1 MFDRRGDIKQAM
13 LTHACNL
20 IVYSELGALP
30 TALFHL
36 RTSHAFSSFQGA
48 NRTPYSHPINLLYE
62 KAVVDYLP
70 IFADLKQRPV
80 LVVGGGEV
88 AARKVDLLLRAGA
101 QVRIVAQALSAEL
114 EHQHLQGRV
123 EWLGQNFVP
132 QQLDDVFLV
141 IAATDDSALNAE
153 VYAEADKRRVLA
165 NVVDDQPRC
174 SFIFPSIIDRSPL
187 VVAVSSSGQA
197 PVLARMLREK
207 LEALLPAS
215 LGQMAELAGGLRGK
229 VKQRLASIGARRRF
243 WEKTFNGRFATLV
256 ANGQTEQ
263 AQQQLEQD
271 LTAFA
276 QGNEGAQGEIALVGA
291 GPGDVGLLTLRG
303 LQVMQQADVVL
314 YDHLVS
320 EETLDL
326 VRRDAERICVGK
338 RAGAHSVIQEETNRL
353 LVELAQQGKRV
364 VRLKGGDPFI
374 FGRGGEELQVA
385 AAAGIP
391 FQVVPGVTAAAGATA
406 YAGIPLTHRDHA
418 QSVTFITGH
427 CRDDDDGLDWPALA
441 RARQTL
447 AIYMG
452 TMKAADISRNLIAH
466 GRDADTPV
474 AVISRGTR
482 ADQQVQT
489 GTLQQLEQL
498 TRQAPLPALLV
509 IGEVVELHHQI
520 AWFGHQSQ
528 TAVAARPAVVNLA

>member
-1 MFDRRGDIKQAM
+1 M
-13 LTHACNL
+13 
-20 IVYSELGALP
+20 
-30 TALFHL
+30 
-36 RTSHAFSSFQGA
+36 
-48 NRTPYSHPINLLYE
+48 
-62 KAVVDYLP
+62 DYLP

-80 LVVGGGEV
+80 LIVGGGDV
-88 AARKVDLLLRAGA
+88 AARKVSLLQRAGA
-101 QVRIVAQALSAEL
+101 EIRIVAQSLSPEL
-114 EHQHLQGRV
+114 EQQRQQGRV
-123 EWLGQNFVP
+123 LWLGKTFDP
-132 QQLDDVFLV
+132 QQLDDVFLA
-141 IAATDDSALNAE
+141 IAATDDNALNAA
-153 VYAEADKRRVLA
+153 VFAEADKRRVLA

-197 PVLARMLREK
+197 PVLARLLREK

-215 LGQMAELAGGLRGK
+215 LGLMAQVAGRWRGQ
-229 VKQRLASIGARRRF
+229 VKQRLASIGERRRF
-243 WEKTFNGRFATLV
+243 WENTFGGRFATLV
-256 ANGQTEQ
+256 ANGQTAQ
-263 AQQQLEQD
+263 AERQLEQD
-271 LTAFA
+271 LHRFA
-276 QGNEGAQGEIALVGA
+276 TGDEGAQGEIALVGA

-320 EETLDL
+320 GEILDL

-427 CRDDDDGLDWPALA
+427 CRPDGDGLDWADLA

-452 TMKAADISRNLIAH
+452 TMKAADISQRLIAH
-466 GRDADTPV
+466 GRDASTPV

-482 ADQQVQT
+482 ADQQVQI
-489 GTLQQLEQL
+489 GTLEQL
-498 TRQAPLPALLV
+498 EYLAQRAPLPALLV

-528 TAVAARPAVVNLA
+528 TEGAARPAVVNLA

>member
-1 MFDRRGDIKQAM
+1 M
-13 LTHACNL
+13 
-20 IVYSELGALP
+20 
-30 TALFHL
+30 
-36 RTSHAFSSFQGA
+36 
-48 NRTPYSHPINLLYE
+48 
-62 KAVVDYLP
+62 DYLP

-88 AARKVDLLLRAGA
+88 AARKVELLARAGA
-101 QVRIVAQALSAEL
+101 EIRIVAQSLSPEL
-114 EHQHLQGRV
+114 EQRRQSGGIN
-123 EWLGQNFVP
+123 WLGQAFAP
-132 QQLDDVFLV
+132 HQLDEVFLV
-141 IAATDDSALNAE
+141 IAATDDAALNAQ

-174 SFIFPSIIDRSPL
+174 SFIFPSIVDRSPL
-187 VVAVSSSGQA
+187 VVAVSSGGKA

-215 LGQMAELAGGLRGK
+215 LGTMAQLAGGFRTR
-229 VKQRLASIGARRRF
+229 VKQQLSSIGARRRF
-243 WEKTFNGRFATLV
+243 WEKSLNGRFATLT
-256 ANGQTEQ
+256 ANEQPQQ

-271 LTAFA
+271 LAAFA
-276 QGNEGAQGEIALVGA
+276 AGDEATQGEIALVGA

-320 EETLDL
+320 DQILDL

-338 RAGAHSVIQEETNRL
+338 RAGAHLVIQEETNRL

-427 CRDDDDGLDWPALA
+427 CRPDGDGLDWADLA

-452 TMKAADISRNLIAH
+452 TMKAADISQRLIAH
-466 GRDADTPV
+466 GREAQTPV

-482 ADQQVQT
+482 ADQQVLT

-498 TRQAPLPALLV
+498 AQQAPLPALLV

-520 AWFGHQSQ
+520 AWFGHQPQ
-528 TAVAARPAVVNLA
+528 TDGAARPAVVNLA